1 MTALDSVSSSV
12 LQLLHKDLLMVD
24 PSGVLLFATG
34 IFSEYKVG
42 SFLSD
47 VLPALSLLESRDNAL
62 ALCGPVQVNHVGA
75 MVYQVIPLTEPY
87 NGGYCLL
94 FQQVSDHNV
103 LQKKSEHMQQLLFQ
117 SEKMAIIGQLTASV
131 THEINNPVGY
141 VHSNLHTLSDY
152 VDNLIKMVELL
163 SAADTTETPEAIKHR
178 FDFDYIC
185 EDIRNLL
192 KESAFGLEQVISQ
205 IMSLK
210 DLSHTDDGHF
220 QLASIEA
227 GILSSLNIVNNELKY
242 KAVIHKD
249 FAGLPMVECIP
260 SQLNQV
266 MLNLL
271 VNAGHAIAD
280 HGEIHIRTG
289 VQEREVWI
297 EVKDNGSGISD
308 EHLSRIFDPFFTT
321 KAIGKGTGL
330 GLALSLNTIERHH
343 GRFEV
348 TTKPGYGT
356 SFKIWL
362 PVQQPAA
369 PSA

>member
-1 MTALDSVSSSV
+1 MTALDSVSSAV
-12 LQLLHKDLLMVD
+12 LQLLHKDLLVVD

-34 IFSEYKVG
+34 IFSDYKTG

-47 VLPALSLLESRDNAL
+47 VMPGISLLENKASTL
-62 ALCGPVQVNHVGA
+62 ALCGPVQVSQVGP
-75 MVYQVIPLTEPY
+75 MVYQIVPLTEPQCR
-87 NGGYCLL
+87 GYCLL

-117 SEKMAIIGQLTASV
+117 SEKMAVIGQLTTSV

-141 VHSNLHTLSDY
+141 VHSNLHTFSDY
-152 VDNLIKMVELL
+152 VDNLIKIIEVL
-163 SAADTTETPEAIKHR
+163 SDPGTTEPSEAIKKR

-192 KESAFGLEQVISQ
+192 KESAFGLEQVIAQ

-210 DLSHTDDGHF
+210 DLSHTDEGHF
-220 QLASIEA
+220 QVANIEA
-227 GILSSLNIVNNELKY
+227 GILSSLTIVNNELKY

-271 VNAGHAIAD
+271 VNAGHAISEK
-280 HGEIHIRTG
+280 GEIHIRTG
-289 VQEREVWI
+289 VQQDWVWI
-297 EVKDNGSGISD
+297 EVQDNGCGISD

-348 TTKPGYGT
+348 TTKAGKGT

-362 PVQQPAA
+362 PVQQPVA
-369 PSA
+369 SST

>member
-1 MTALDSVSSSV
+1 MTEMDQVFSSV
-12 LQLLHKDLLMVD
+12 LQLVHKDLLLVD
-24 PSGVLLFATG
+24 RSGVLRFASG
-34 IFSEYKVG
+34 IFSDYKAG

-47 VLPALSLLESRDNAL
+47 LIPSISLPDTEGKKQ
-62 ALCGPVQVNHVGA
+62 ALCGPVHLSNVGP
-75 MVYQVIPLTEPY
+75 MFYQVISVTESQY
-87 NGGYCLL
+87 SGYCLL
-94 FQQVSDHNV
+94 FQPVSDHQQM
-103 LQKKSEHMQQLLFQ
+103 QKKSEQMQQLLFQ
-117 SEKMAIIGQLTASV
+117 SEKMAVIGQLTTSV

-152 VDNLIKMVELL
+152 VDNLIKIIELL
-163 SAADTTETPEAIKHR
+163 SQDHSSESAQVIRQR

-185 EDIRNLL
+185 EDISNLL
-192 KESAFGLEQVISQ
+192 KESNFGLEQVISQ

-210 DLSHTDDGHF
+210 DLSHTDEGYF
-220 QLASIEA
+220 QLANIEA

-260 SQLNQV
+260 SLLNQV

-289 VQEREVWI
+289 VQDNWVWI
-297 EVKDNGSGISD
+297 EVQDNGCGISD

-343 GRFEV
+343 GRIEV
-348 TTKPGYGT
+348 NTKPGYGT

-369 PSA
+369 FSG